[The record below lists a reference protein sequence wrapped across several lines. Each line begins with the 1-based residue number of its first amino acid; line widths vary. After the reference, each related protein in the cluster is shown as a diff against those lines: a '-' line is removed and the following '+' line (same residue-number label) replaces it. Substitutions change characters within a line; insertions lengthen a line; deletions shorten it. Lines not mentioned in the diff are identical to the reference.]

1 MRYLTQKGYAQHKGV
16 SRKTVWKWLRSG
28 KIFLTEERK
37 IDVKAA
43 DKMLAQTHVP
53 SMEGP
58 SVSRKEQLSLTMS
71 RTQREHFTAKLAK
84 LNYEKERA
92 KLIDRE
98 QVRADSAQTARA
110 VIKIIMEIPGR
121 LAKPIALEQN
131 QDKVFEM
138 LTTEF
143 NSVLNAMTQE
153 SEGKEHDER
162 EALSH

>member
-1 MRYLTQKGYAQHKGV
+1 MRYLTQRDYAAHKGV
-16 SRKTVWKWLRSG
+16 SRKTIWKWVRSG
-28 KIFLTEERK
+28 KIFLTQDRK

-43 DKMLAQTHVP
+43 DKMLAQTHVS

-71 RTQREHFTAKLAK
+71 RTQREHYAAKLAK
-84 LNYEKERA
+84 LSYEKERE

-121 LAKPIALEQN
+121 LAQPIALEQN
-131 QDKVFEM
+131 QDKVFER
-138 LTTEF
+138 LTNEF
-143 NSVLNAMTQE
+143 NRVLNAMTQE
-153 SEGKEHDER
+153 STAREDTKERTGE
-162 EALSH
+162 